1 MSEYSR
7 ILQEFHEKMVCVLT
21 QNELSLNVKIYRYNE
36 CSEDEAE
43 KTGYNLKKRDNS
55 EKINILE

>member
-1 MSEYSR
+1 MSECSR
-7 ILQEFHEKMVCVLT
+7 ILQEFHEKMVCILT

-43 KTGYNLKKRDNS
+43 KLVEEGQL
-55 EKINILE
+55 